1 MQLSFEDRW
10 NSLVEDLH
18 DLLGRCMEIEA
29 KAAEIGGRQTA
40 AQLTDIRRMVV
51 TALRPLEN
59 LIDVPVQSQTMGGGD
74 APTRS
79 KELTKAS
86 SRS

>member
-10 NSLVEDLH
+10 NILVEDLH

-29 KAAEIGGRQTA
+29 KSTEIGEQQTA
-40 AQLTDIRRMVV
+40 AQLSSIRRMVV
-51 TALRPLEN
+51 AALRPLEN
-59 LIDVPVQSQTMGGGD
+59 LIEVPLHSLTISGGD
-74 APTRS
+74 ATTRS

-86 SRS
+86 SRT